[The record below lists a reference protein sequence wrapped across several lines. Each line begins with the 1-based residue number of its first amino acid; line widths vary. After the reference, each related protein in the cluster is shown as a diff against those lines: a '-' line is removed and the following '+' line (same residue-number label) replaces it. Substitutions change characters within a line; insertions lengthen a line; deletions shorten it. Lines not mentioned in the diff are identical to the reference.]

1 MIEEHIKRRDV
12 SLNDSTKFENNVI
25 KEKKEK
31 NKKIKWDI
39 LEDTEDMEKFGA
51 LIDELICN

>member
-1 MIEEHIKRRDV
+1 LIEEHIKRRDV